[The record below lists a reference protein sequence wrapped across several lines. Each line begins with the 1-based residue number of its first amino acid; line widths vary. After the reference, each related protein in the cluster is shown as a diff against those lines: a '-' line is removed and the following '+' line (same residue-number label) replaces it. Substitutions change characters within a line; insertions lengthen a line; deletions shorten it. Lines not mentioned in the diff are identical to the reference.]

1 MHERNLRF
9 GLYLSDLNRDKND
22 SHGIINYA
30 VGLANALQRSVPEH
44 EQLFIYANPAITRE
58 LEARISERVTIRIT
72 PPPTSSQRMLS
83 DHLLGVKRAS
93 DDAVSVL
100 HFPKGFVPILPNHRM
115 KVVATLHDDI
125 PLMYARGEYG
135 REYSSTKSR
144 YFTFSLR
151 HTLRQADGLITV
163 SDTSLGR
170 FMDLAKEADIT
181 MPPSF
186 VSYQGITLPL
196 NDSIAVENKKPYLI
210 HIGST
215 KPHKR
220 SHEAV
225 EFMLRYVEQTDEK
238 LQPLILGPLTRSTEL
253 LLQDSPANRI
263 KRTLSG
269 QELSRMIGQSRA
281 LVFNS
286 DREGFGLPPVE
297 AYALGT
303 PAVFARTGVMVEV
316 LGDTPG
322 AYEAN
327 DYDDFARA
335 LDGALALG
343 TDELAMHR
351 EHILDLYD
359 WDAVAR
365 ETLKAYRQVAS
376 HP

>member
-22 SHGIINYA
+22 SHGIINYS
-30 VGLANALQRSVPEH
+30 VGLANALQRSVPAH
-44 EQLFIYANPAITRE
+44 EQLYIYANPAITRE

-93 DDAVSVL
+93 DDGVSVL
-100 HFPKGFVPILPNHRM
+100 HFPKGFVPILPNRRM

-125 PLMYARGEYG
+125 PLIYARGEYG

-170 FMDLAKEADIT
+170 FMDLAKDANIT

-196 NDSIAVENKKPYLI
+196 NDSIAVEDKKPYLI
-210 HIGST
+210 HIGSN

-220 SHEAV
+220 SHQAV
-225 EFMLRYVEQTDEK
+225 EFMLRYVAHTDEN
-238 LQPLILGPLTRSTEL
+238 LQLLILGPLTRSTEM
-253 LLQDSPANRI
+253 LLQNNPANRI
-263 KRTLSG
+263 KRTLSV

-335 LDGALALG
+335 LDNALALG
-343 TDELAMHR
+343 TDELAAHR
-351 EHILDLYD
+351 QHILDLYD